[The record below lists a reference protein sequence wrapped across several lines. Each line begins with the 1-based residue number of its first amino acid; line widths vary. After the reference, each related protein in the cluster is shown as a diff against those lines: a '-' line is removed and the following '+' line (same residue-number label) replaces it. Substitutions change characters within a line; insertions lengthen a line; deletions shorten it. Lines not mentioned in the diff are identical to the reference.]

1 MRVLT
6 TTLEN
11 IGPHEY
17 IHIDWTTHEGLVA
30 FLMTNGWGK
39 TFLVEGAFAAP
50 YGKFPSYKGDV
61 YSALRL
67 GSNLKGI
74 ITSTMEVDGEIYEII
89 RRVNGA
95 VKNRYQ
101 EQIIRILGTE
111 KPLAGPKQRDFD
123 PFIEDLIGD
132 ADLAEAT
139 WFSAYRSEGDLCE
152 LRPGERSDL
161 IAEFIKTADITAI
174 GKEAKKM
181 RERRET
187 ESSQLTTRIRDR
199 GPTLA
204 IDYDTAT
211 NEIKVLEA
219 QSETALQEESSING
233 KLNETNEDLES
244 LASKIESNNRTQKAR
259 QHRDQLTRTIDHT
272 KSEIRRLGSHV
283 SGRETLRKE
292 REDLSEIQT
301 EYDRIKEAQEWRAK
315 RDRMH
320 QKSQVARDAV
330 ESSREQ
336 LERRA
341 EEAEKALETL
351 ESDNPYEDIP
361 EETHD
366 DLERLS
372 KDLTRL
378 KTISLR
384 IREIEAY
391 ERELDKNRSIQQVA
405 EDSLADAEMPEEEIV
420 DIDTVLTEHR
430 QLTESVRNLA
440 RQRTLQVQLRDE
452 IRRKVM
458 DLLAK
463 VRVLEERKKESAA
476 DKKQVM
482 VLSHQILN
490 YRILEDAFSRSG
502 IQALLVEA
510 AIKPFELKASEM
522 MQAATEGKFDV
533 RLETL
538 KENRD
543 GTFKEVLS
551 IIIADK
557 VGERDVYQFSGGE
570 RRILSS
576 IIRLAL
582 SRWIAERSGHRF
594 GTIFVD
600 EAFDSLGPEF
610 REQLIQMFENV
621 SHFFDNIILV
631 TPDPADVISI
641 SNRISIG
648 QS

>member
-17 IHIDWTTHEGLVA
+17 LHIDWTTHDGLVA
-30 FLMTNGWGK
+30 FLQTNGFGK
-39 TFLVEGAFAAP
+39 TFAVEGAFAAP
-50 YGKFPSYKGDV
+50 YGRWPSYKGDV
-61 YSALRL
+61 YDAVRL
-67 GSNLKGI
+67 GSNLKGV
-74 ITSTMEVDGEIYEII
+74 ITSTMEVNGEVYEII

-101 EQIIRILGTE
+101 EAIIRILGTE
-111 KPLAGPKQRDFD
+111 KALAGPKKRDFD
-123 PFIEDLIGD
+123 PFIEDLIGSD
-132 ADLAEAT
+132 DLAEAT
-139 WFSAYRSEGDLCE
+139 WFSAYRSGGDLCE

-161 IAEFIKTADITAI
+161 IAEFIQTADITAI

-199 GPTLA
+199 GPTLE

-211 NEIKVLEA
+211 KEIKVLEG
-219 QSETALQEESSING
+219 QSETALQEETSING
-233 KLNETNEDLES
+233 QLNETNEDLES
-244 LASKIESNNRTQKAR
+244 LAAKIESNNRTRKAR
-259 QHRDQLTRTIDHT
+259 LHREQLNQTIDRT
-272 KSEIRRLGSHV
+272 KSEIKRLGSHV
-283 SGRETLRKE
+283 SGRETLRVE
-292 REDLSEIQT
+292 RKDLADVEKQH
-301 EYDRIKEAQEWRAK
+301 DRIKKAQEWRAT

-320 QKSQVARDAV
+320 EKSAVARDAV
-330 ESSREQ
+330 ESSQEQ

-341 EEAEKALETL
+341 EEAEKAAETF
-351 ESDNPYEDIP
+351 ESNNPYEDIP
-361 EETHD
+361 EETSD
-366 DLERLS
+366 RLEQLS
-372 KDLTRL
+372 KDLKRL
-378 KTISLR
+378 RTIEAR
-384 IREIEAY
+384 IREIQAY
-391 ERELDKNRSIQQVA
+391 EKELDKNRSIQKVA

-420 DIDTVLTEHR
+420 DIDTVLIEHR
-430 QLTESVRNLA
+430 QLTEAVRNLG
-440 RQRTLQVQLRDE
+440 RQRTLQVQLRDD
-452 IRRKVM
+452 IRRKIM
-458 DLLAK
+458 GLLSQ

-476 DKKQVM
+476 DKKQVTA
-482 VLSHQILN
+482 LSHQILN
-490 YRILEDAFSRSG
+490 YGILEDAFSRSG

-522 MQAATEGKFDV
+522 MQAATEGRFDV

-538 KENRD
+538 KENQD

-551 IIIADK
+551 IIITDK
-557 VGERDVYQFSGGE
+557 VGERDVYRFSGGE

-610 REQLIQMFENV
+610 REEMIQMLENV
-621 SHFFDNIILV
+621 AQFFDNIILV
-631 TPDPADVISI
+631 TPDPADVLSI
-641 SNRISIG
+641 SNRILVA
-648 QS
+648 